1 MKEVIIIILNITL
14 AFCLKS
20 KQYKNQKVSS
30 FDVIKELT
38 QPRSYLGCCS
48 MCMNEMSCEGVQ
60 FDGTTCKELR
70 NVKLKQEG
78 TQDALIDSELT
89 NNVKM
94 TKLLIINAYCYANHH
109 HKKTEVIDLED
120 PDNHCT
126 SIDFPHDMCYATGA
140 LIGADLPFFCG
151 GHDYAKVQKT
161 ECYALWKREYIHVTS
176 LNQGKSRSF
185 GNNIVIGKVTTVT
198 QNTNNLTFL

>member
-60 FDGTTCKELR
+60 FDGTICKELR

-89 NNVKM
+89 NVKM
-94 TKLLIINAYCYANHH
+94 SKLLIINAYCHTNHH
-109 HKKTEVIDLED
+109 HMKTEVIDLED
-120 PDNHCT
+120 PNNHCT
-126 SIDFPHDMCYATGA
+126 SFDFPYDMCYTTGA

-151 GHDYAKVQKT
+151 GSDSMSQEKDPKT
-161 ECYALWKREYIHVTS
+161 ECYALWKREYTHVTS
-176 LNQGKSRSF
+176 LKYHAKSRSC
-185 GNNIVIGKVTTVT
+185 GNNIVIGNIYHNIETE
-198 QNTNNLTFL
+198 